1 MQQGHKAWN
10 KAALSST
17 RLDGCRPPAKD
28 PRRVAKALC
37 ESRGSQ
43 QGLQKRMLLPPTYL
57 LGDAFSRGQLLA
69 SREGWSTSCIHL
81 FRMSMASSHSL
92 CPGALSLRDRWISI
106 VPGLPG
112 ATPPL
117 YHTTQLVLVGGR
129 TPLLKQ
135 SGVRARPHSPTSPC
149 SPACVSHQT
158 ISVLQEGQHLPSHP
172 LPATARR
179 TGAR

>member
-10 KAALSST
+10 KAALSIT

-69 SREGWSTSCIHL
+69 DG
-81 FRMSMASSHSL
+81 FK
-92 CPGALSLRDRWISI
+92 G
-106 VPGLPG
+106 GLVYFLHTPVQDVNG
-112 ATPPL
+112 LITPPL
-117 YHTTQLVLVGGR
+117 SRSFV
-129 TPLLKQ
+129 
-135 SGVRARPHSPTSPC
+135 
-149 SPACVSHQT
+149 PA
-158 ISVLQEGQHLPSHP
+158 
-172 LPATARR
+172 
-179 TGAR
+179 